1 VFIALRTR
9 LNDDE
14 DGFTLIELLV
24 VVIIIGIL
32 AAIAVPTFL
41 SQREKAANSAQ
52 QADLRNAAVA
62 EESYFTDNGA
72 GGSGSYPTSAQ
83 LTSTTGG
90 GFKKSTAVQMWAAGG
105 NTYCLATHH
114 PTSRTW
120 YRLTNTDG
128 APVAT
133 AAADPTAAL
142 AAASNACAGAAVVN

>member
-62 EESYFTDNGA
+62 EESYYTDNGA
-72 GGSGSYPTSAQ
+72 GGSGAYPTNAQ
-83 LTSTTGG
+83 LTATPGG
-90 GFKKSTAVQMWAAGG
+90 GFKKSTQVNMQASGG
-105 NTYCLATHH
+105 ATYCLATWHA
-114 PTSRTW
+114 TSPTW
-120 YRLTNTDG
+120 YRLTNALG

-133 AAADPTAAL
+133 TAASPAAAATAA
-142 AAASNACAGAAVVN
+142 AAACAGSAAVS